1 MRLESRDLAFAPVS
15 VTGGAGALTVAGSP
29 HTGDMEEGEEEEEE
43 VSGGGGEGPKR
54 AGGGGWLGWEGG
66 TWNPGEKLFRL
77 PTTFLSTSLSIPID
91 IRPTKSV
98 VAGLLTA
105 GGMKIL
111 LNGFLAGRGS
121 DSFGERIGGGGE
133 PMDKSFKTSVLLAS
147 KLIVPNFLVTGS
159 FWPGDR
165 ISTSEKS
172 LRADPGRDWSDLAP
186 SRGVDGLEV
195 LLFRGDSSG
204 SEYVILG

>member
-1 MRLESRDLAFAPVS
+1 MAPVS
-15 VTGGAGALTVAGSP
+15 ITGGLLLVDSP
-29 HTGDMEEGEEEEEE
+29 ATGDMDEGEEEEEDEE
-43 VSGGGGEGPKR
+43 VSGGGGEGPIR
-54 AGGGGWLGWEGG
+54 AGGGWLGWEGG
-66 TWNPGEKLFRL
+66 MWKPGEKLFRF

-91 IRPTKSV
+91 IRPTRSV
-98 VAGLLTA
+98 VAGLLTT

-111 LNGFLAGRGS
+111 LNGFFAGRGS

-147 KLIVPNFLVTGS
+147 KLIPNFFVTGS

-172 LRADPGRDWSDLAP
+172 LRADPGRDWSDLVP

-195 LLFRGDSSG
+195 LLLRGDSSG
-204 SEYVILG
+204 SEYMILG